1 MPTIY
6 LWLQPVTVTQARY
19 NKLIGREGWFATPTR
34 LTQSVKPLSDSDGVI
49 SLASYKGAVGDAATD
64 STDAI
69 QAAMNKAVAVGARLY
84 VPPGEYLVTQLV
96 APAGLVMTGQTPSGS
111 GIDVTKQTRFS
122 LKSGTNAHMLV
133 GTQGSAHVRI
143 SNIHFDGNKNNNTS
157 GDIIHL
163 DDVATAEECQWHI
176 RDCFIDAGAGYGIYV
191 GSGRRAVQISDN
203 TLNYCRLSGAR
214 INGSD
219 AHVDRCIVGTNM
231 EHGIGVG
238 GTVCNINDCD
248 IYGNGTDGDT
258 NTGDGISVF
267 STLTQVNIRGNRI
280 DQNKRHGVLVGS
292 NCESIIVDNNVFHG
306 NSQHGNGSHHG
317 VSILSTKGSITVNAN
332 TFSVDGNVSNKSGY
346 AINFAA
352 GATAVG
358 GGNVVQANATVNGL
372 TNTPRALTQ
381 TRLAGKM
388 SLWSPTVAVAENID
402 RAYGL
407 VGTQTAVL
415 TSGRLQL
422 VGGFIV
428 PGGQKVN
435 RATFFSAGTNTAALT
450 NSWAVLI
457 NANDNSIIGKSA
469 DFGSTAWGQFAT
481 RTFVFSD
488 YLPWV
493 DVPVYVGL
501 VCVGTTMPSLRTLNA
516 NSSTNGVAP
525 MIAATANTGLT
536 DPASLTSVG
545 ALSATDMLPYCYLSL
560 A

>member
-6 LWLQPVTVTQARY
+6 LWLQPVTVSQKRY
-19 NKLIGREGWFATPTR
+19 DQLIGREGWFATPTR
-34 LTQSVKPLSDSDGVI
+34 LTTTTKPLSDSDGQI
-49 SLASYKGAVGDAATD
+49 SLDSYKGARGDGVTD
-64 STDAI
+64 CTDAI

-84 VPPGEYLVTQLV
+84 IPPGEYLVTQLV
-96 APAGLVMTGQTPSGS
+96 APAGLVMVGGQPGGYGGNVSK
-111 GIDVTKQTRFS
+111 DTKLS
-122 LKSGTNAHMLV
+122 LKSGTNAHMIT
-133 GTQGSAHVRI
+133 GGQASAHVRI

-163 DDVATAEECQWHI
+163 SDVGVAEEAQWHI
-176 RDCFIDAGAGYGIYV
+176 RDCFFDAAAGYGVYV
-191 GSGRRAVQISDN
+191 GSGRRAVQLSDC
-203 TLNYCRLSGAR
+203 TLNYSKLSGAR

-219 AHVDRCIVGTNM
+219 AHVDRCIVGSNM

-238 GTVCNINDCD
+238 GTVCNVNDCD

-258 NTGDGISVF
+258 NTGDGITVF

-280 DQNKRHGVLVGS
+280 DQNKRHGVLISGS
-292 NCESIIVDNNVFHG
+292 CESIVVDNNVFHG
-306 NSQHGNGSHHG
+306 NSQHANGSHHG
-317 VSILSTKGSITVNAN
+317 VSVLSTTGSITINAN

-358 GGNVVQANATVNGL
+358 GGNVCQANATVNGM
-372 TNTPRALTQ
+372 TNTPRAFTQ
-381 TRLAGKM
+381 TRAAGKV
-388 SLWSPTVAVAENID
+388 SLWSPTNAVSENID

-407 VGTQTAVL
+407 VGSQTAVL

-422 VGGFIV
+422 VGGCIV
-428 PGGQKVN
+428 PAGCRVN
-435 RATFFSAGTNTAALT
+435 KATFYSAGTNTAALT

-469 DFGSTAWGQFAT
+469 DFGSAAWSQFAA
-481 RTFVFSD
+481 RTFAFSD

-516 NSSTNGVAP
+516 NSSTNGLAP

-545 ALSATDMLPYCYLSL
+545 ALSATDMLPYVQLTY